1 MLGCSI
7 KLCFLAGFGGL
18 FFPFSVTWALAS
30 GLLLWVSRACSDP
43 GRAFLMGGAF
53 LVLGICIVDPATF
66 TVFSAPA
73 CIEEAESD
81 WSSTL
86 LAGGAEGACE

>member
-1 MLGCSI
+1 
-7 KLCFLAGFGGL
+7 
-18 FFPFSVTWALAS
+18 
-30 GLLLWVSRACSDP
+30 
-43 GRAFLMGGAF
+43 MGGAF